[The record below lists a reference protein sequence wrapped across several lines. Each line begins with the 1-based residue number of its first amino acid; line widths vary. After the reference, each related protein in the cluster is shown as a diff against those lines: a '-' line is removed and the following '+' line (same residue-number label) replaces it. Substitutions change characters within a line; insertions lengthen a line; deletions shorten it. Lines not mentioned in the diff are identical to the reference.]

1 MTPTTI
7 GYDLFI
13 YTSYSNTIRKNIE
26 REYHFHVVN
35 CYKYEWN
42 IDYFAL
48 TTDGRNLT
56 KSSNVGQT
64 SGQTTPKLCKSY
76 RATKCEMWMEF
87 IRIFA
92 TVQFK
97 FGLYPTIMHITSN
110 INTFGKRNTLEGRW
124 SGKCQNFNWIM
135 DALASWN
142 CPITVIHSS
151 GRAWHWNWFV
161 YTILR
166 YFSKEQTS
174 NLQSHVFLR
183 CMLLVSETGICLY
196 NMYSM

>member
-1 MTPTTI
+1 MSKAVLPLL

-13 YTSYSNTIRKNIE
+13 FMQTQFEKNVD
-26 REYHFHVVN
+26 REYHFYVAN

-42 IDYFAL
+42 LDYFAL

-56 KSSNVGQT
+56 KFRPRRNYVNRIERRSVLVWNVNEI
-64 SGQTTPKLCKSY
+64 CKNFCNRLIYIWSASY
-76 RATKCEMWMEF
+76 
-87 IRIFA
+87 
-92 TVQFK
+92 
-97 FGLYPTIMHITSN
+97 MHITSN

-142 CPITVIHSS
+142 CRLQLHSFS

-174 NLQSHVFLR
+174 NLQSHCF
-183 CMLLVSETGICLY
+183 TLY
-196 NMYSM
+196 VTR